1 MTRSTII
8 SKESASYKWWLAA
21 ALWFGAIS
29 NSFSV
34 RMTNIATPRMMSFFQ
49 VDIATMQWMQ
59 TSGAITR
66 AVVPSLAGWLGGM
79 VGMQRLYICSILFR
93 TVACFFQGSAWNFP
107 SLLFFQILRSLGGG
121 LLQPLSL
128 AMLFEAFP
136 PHQRGLALGLY
147 QTSWTLGPLIAPV
160 IGGYLV
166 DYFGW
171 RSVFYIEVP
180 LGVMAFC
187 MTAMALGGDAGA
199 RARPALD
206 VLGLVS
212 LTVGLVTLI
221 MAVSDGREYGWSS
234 QYIMTLCAISVG
246 ALLLFVLHELRTP
259 EPIVNLRLFKSFEF
273 TTSTIVQSMNHAIFM
288 SMHFV
293 WTIFAQNIMGYSPQ
307 GAGLLE
313 TPAAV
318 AAAMSGVVSGW
329 LTDRIDPRL
338 LIVAGL
344 ASASLVHWQL
354 AFLTPEAAVGLVVL
368 LVMGKNFCRPLTSAP
383 LTTVAMSTLPADQ
396 LLMGTGLLSLTQGLG
411 GTLATAASATYI
423 ASRQDFYNTAYSQA
437 QPMHEDTTRLAEH
450 IAGEL
455 TRSGAG
461 TAQTALEQAWTMLRR
476 QMTQEATLS
485 AYQDLFRMTAI
496 FGLIVI
502 APVFFLHLDRTA
514 VHQQKQRGGR
524 RRGRIAFE

>member
-1 MTRSTII
+1 MTRPTRTAQ
-8 SKESASYKWWLAA
+8 ESAAYKWWLAA
-21 ALWFGAIS
+21 AVWFASVS

-34 RMTNIATPRMMSFFQ
+34 RMTNIAVPRMMSFFQ
-49 VDIATMQWMQ
+49 VDIDTMQWVQ

-66 AVVPSLAGWLGGM
+66 ALVPSLAGWLGGM
-79 VGMQRLYICSILFR
+79 VGMQRLYLGSMLFR
-93 TVACFFQGSAWNFP
+93 TVACFFQGSAWSFP
-107 SLLFFQILRSLGGG
+107 SLLSFQVLRSLGGG
-121 LLQPLSL
+121 LLQPLAL
-128 AMLFEAFP
+128 TMLFEVFP

-147 QTSWTLGPLIAPV
+147 QSSWTLGPLIAPV
-160 IGGYLV
+160 IGGFLV

-171 RSVFYIEVP
+171 RAVFYVDVP
-180 LGVMAFC
+180 LGVLAFV
-187 MTAMALGGDAGA
+187 MTAMVLGGKAEG
-199 RARPALD
+199 RAKPSLD

-221 MAVSDGREYGWSS
+221 MAASDGREYGWSS
-234 QYIMTLCAISVG
+234 WHILTLLAIAGG
-246 ALLLFVLHELRTP
+246 ALLFFVWHELHTP
-259 EPIVNLRLFKSFEF
+259 EPIVNLRLFKRFEF
-273 TTSTIVQSMNHAIFM
+273 TTAAIVQSMNHAIFM

-293 WTIFAQNIMGYSPQ
+293 WTVFAQNIMGYSPQ

-329 LTDRIDPRL
+329 LTDRIDPRFI
-338 LIVAGL
+338 IVAGL

-383 LTTVAMSTLPADQ
+383 LTTVAMSTLPTEQ
-396 LLMGTGLLSLTQGLG
+396 LLMGTGLLSLSQGVG

-423 ASRQDFYNTAYSQA
+423 ASRQDFHTTAYSQE
-437 QPMHEDTTRLAEH
+437 QPMHEDTTRLAQH
-450 IAGEL
+450 LAGEL

-461 TAQTALEQAWTMLRR
+461 TEQTALEQAWTMLRR
-476 QMTQEATLS
+476 EMTQAASLA

-496 FGLIVI
+496 LGLLVV
-502 APVFFLHLDRTA
+502 APVCFLRLDRTA
-514 VHQQKQRGGR
+514 VREQRQRGGR
-524 RRGRIAFE
+524 RRSRIAFE

>member
-1 MTRSTII
+1 
-8 SKESASYKWWLAA
+8 
-21 ALWFGAIS
+21 
-29 NSFSV
+29 
-34 RMTNIATPRMMSFFQ
+34 
-49 VDIATMQWMQ
+49 
-59 TSGAITR
+59 
-66 AVVPSLAGWLGGM
+66 
-79 VGMQRLYICSILFR
+79 
-93 TVACFFQGSAWNFP
+93 
-107 SLLFFQILRSLGGG
+107 
-121 LLQPLSL
+121 
-128 AMLFEAFP
+128 
-136 PHQRGLALGLY
+136 
-147 QTSWTLGPLIAPV
+147 V

-171 RSVFYIEVP
+171 RSVFYVDVP
-180 LGVMAFC
+180 LGVLACC
-187 MTAMALGGDAGA
+187 MTAMALGGDAEK
-199 RARPALD
+199 RARRSLD

-212 LTVGLVTLI
+212 LAVGLISLI
-221 MAVSDGREYGWSS
+221 MAASDGREYGWSS
-234 QYIMTLCAISVG
+234 QYIMTLFTIAAG
-246 ALLLFVLHELRTP
+246 ALLLFVWHELRTP
-259 EPIVNLRLFKSFEF
+259 EPIVNVRLFKSFEF
-273 TTSTIVQSMNHAIFM
+273 TTAAVVQSMNQAIFM

-338 LIVAGL
+338 IIVAGL
-344 ASASLVHWQL
+344 TSASLVHWQL

-423 ASRQDFYNTAYSQA
+423 ASRQDFYNTAYSQT
-437 QPMHEDTTRLAEH
+437 QPVHEETTRLAQH
-450 IAGEL
+450 MAGEL
-455 TRSGAG
+455 MRSGAG
-461 TAQTALEQAWTMLRR
+461 APQTALEQAWTMLRR

-485 AYQDLFRMTAI
+485 AYQDLFRMSAI
-496 FGLIVI
+496 FGLIVV
-502 APVFFLHLDRTA
+502 APVVFLRLDRSA